1 LRFGSTRLRGNS
13 GAPRRLSSGRDSTD
27 IEADVLKPAPPS
39 TGAQAPEP
47 VEAAIAQALPVR
59 EAHPLARYLKLAL
72 RIVPV
77 VLLVAAF
84 FVLRHEFKGLS
95 WAEVAKA
102 MDGWGHAAMAEA
114 LGLATFSFLLM
125 GIIEQLGL
133 RWMGARIPW
142 RPALV
147 GSFLASAIGH
157 AIGANLLVAGAIRAR
172 LYDRYKV
179 GLTQVAGAT
188 LFNGMSF
195 AVGLG
200 ALGGGGL
207 ILASEAEL
215 AATAIPVW
223 LARAAGAALL
233 ATSLGWIAIC
243 FIRHEKPITGFGRSL
258 RLPSTRDAIV
268 QLAIGVVDN
277 GVAAGIVWVLLPHG
291 AVSYQ
296 SFIGAYAVATVVGL
310 ISSVPGGAGVFESAI
325 STLLPGVDPAPLAAA
340 FLGYRLAFYL
350 LPLVIAAVWLAID
363 TAVHHRR

>member
-1 LRFGSTRLRGNS
+1 M
-13 GAPRRLSSGRDSTD
+13 
-27 IEADVLKPAPPS
+27 LKSAPPQ
-39 TGAQAPEP
+39 TGARAPEP
-47 VEAAIAQALPVR
+47 VEAELARALPARQV
-59 EAHPLARYLKLAL
+59 HPLARYLKLAL
-72 RIVPV
+72 RVVPV
-77 VLLVAAF
+77 VLLIAAF

-95 WAEVAKA
+95 WGAVARA
-102 MDGWGHAAMAEA
+102 MDGWGHTAVAAA
-114 LGLATFSFLLM
+114 LGLSVFSFLLM

-133 RWMGARIPW
+133 RWMGAKVPW

-207 ILASEAEL
+207 MLASEAEL

-223 LARAAGAALL
+223 LARGAGAALL
-233 ATSLGWIAIC
+233 AASIGWIGIC
-243 FIRHEKPITGFGRSL
+243 FIRHEKPITAFGRSL
-258 RLPSTRDAIV
+258 RLPSTRAAVV
-268 QLAIGVVDN
+268 QLAIGVLDN
-277 GVAAGIVWVLLPHG
+277 GVAAAIVWVLLPHG
-291 AVSYQ
+291 TVSYQ
-296 SFIGAYAVATVVGL
+296 SFVGAYAVATVVGL

-325 STLLPGVDPAPLAAA
+325 STLLPSVNPAPLAAA
-340 FLGYRLAFYL
+340 FLGYRLAFYV
-350 LPLVIAAVWLAID
+350 LPLAIAAVWLAID
-363 TAVHHRR
+363 AAVHRR